1 MLPNTVFFSMS
12 KLFTWEIIAQRQILQ
27 ARHLRKNV
35 SKIQIPSLQ
44 EISKQEIQRFMK
56 FTVLWVRVL
65 TYAPSLFAVKTNLS
79 SLILLKI
86 FHVQH
91 STASWLNLFLA
102 SILWLYETI
111 QLNIKSVIASGWW
124 ISKILAW
131 VATSSIIIYERYEEV
146 ACGSRLVVWWQA
158 VSECH

>member
-1 MLPNTVFFSMS
+1 MIWINSWGLAAQHQIIGTPYMEKPYPWRKDMLPNTVFFSMS

-91 STASWLNLFLA
+91 STASWLNLILSLFLW
-102 SILWLYETI
+102 SYKTI
-111 QLNIKSVIASGWW
+111 QLCN
-124 ISKILAW
+124 
-131 VATSSIIIYERYEEV
+131 
-146 ACGSRLVVWWQA
+146 
-158 VSECH
+158 

>member
-1 MLPNTVFFSMS
+1 MIWINSWGLAAQHQIIGTPYMEKPYPWRKDMLPNTVFFSMS

-111 QLNIKSVIASGWW
+111 QLNIWKS
-124 ISKILAW
+124 KK
-131 VATSSIIIYERYEEV
+131 
-146 ACGSRLVVWWQA
+146 
-158 VSECH
+158 